1 MSKIAEISYVIES
14 SEDEETLWVTD
25 TNQQIEILD
34 VVEFPYNDKRVITF
48 YLLDK
53 TNNKLGGITLSDEQ
67 MDNLNREHLRDAF
80 ILALN

>member
-14 SEDEETLWVTD
+14 SEDEETLWVTN

-34 VVEFPYNDKRVITF
+34 CVEFSHNEDKVVTF

-53 TNNKLGGITLSDEQ
+53 TNNKLGGITLRPEQ